1 MSMKPEQLNFAPADS
16 GVMFVKRVDFLEL
29 DVLRIV
35 GDKIK
40 YPITIKINV
49 KYDILIT
56 ISGSTSK

>member
-1 MSMKPEQLNFAPADS
+1 MKPEQLNFAPADS